1 MGGGFRLHGEAGLAQ
16 VQVATS
22 AIFSLL
28 RCSWPVLASRSWWS
42 GVAMGGCG
50 HCRLKIV
57 EEDLLGVVAWE
68 LCLGG
73 GWVLRLRLLHQRPLV
88 EELNPC
94 VADL

>member
-1 MGGGFRLHGEAGLAQ
+1 
-16 VQVATS
+16 
-22 AIFSLL
+22 
-28 RCSWPVLASRSWWS
+28 
-42 GVAMGGCG
+42 MGGCG
-50 HCRLKIV
+50 HCRVKIV